1 MLRLVLLVTV
11 AVLAGVFA
19 YRIPDLDVAL
29 LGEDGRGFFLFYSA
43 AVPVLLLLINS
54 WLEEGG
60 LISRLFSTGAAIGV
74 GLALAIRLATEVFSP
89 EPYLTFPFFG
99 VLLEDTIAD
108 ERAWLVGNAVISG
121 LVAIAAFTSAGE
133 DTPVDDD

>member
-1 MLRLVLLVTV
+1 MF
-11 AVLAGVFA
+11 G
-19 YRIPDLDVAL
+19 
-29 LGEDGRGFFLFYSA
+29 
-43 AVPVLLLLINS
+43 
-54 WLEEGG
+54 
-60 LISRLFSTGAAIGV
+60 
-74 GLALAIRLATEVFSP
+74 P

-121 LVAIAAFTSAGE
+121 LVAIAAFSSAGD